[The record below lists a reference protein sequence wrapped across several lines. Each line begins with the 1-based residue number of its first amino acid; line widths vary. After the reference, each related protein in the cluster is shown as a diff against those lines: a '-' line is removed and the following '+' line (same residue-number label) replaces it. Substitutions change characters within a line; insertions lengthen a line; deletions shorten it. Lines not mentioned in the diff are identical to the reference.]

1 MTEKSPYQIIKNRHI
16 TEKAT
21 VLEGL
26 QHSESN
32 VCVQRCKNPKYV
44 FMVHPKAT
52 KKEISNAVEKIYE
65 DKNIKVVGVNTIKV
79 PSKPIRKRGRLG
91 RSTVGKKAVVT
102 LAQGD
107 ILDDV

>member
-26 QHSESN
+26 QHADSN
-32 VCVQRCKNPKYV
+32 ACVRRCTHPKYV

-52 KKEISNAVEKIYE
+52 KTEISNAVEAIYK
-65 DKNIKVVGVNTIKV
+65 DKNVKVVGVNTIKV
-79 PSKPIRKRGRLG
+79 PSKPIRKRGRRG
-91 RSTVGKKAVVT
+91 RSATGKKAVVT
-102 LAQGD
+102 LAVGD
-107 ILDDV
+107 NLDDV